1 MRATVKNGNHLPHV
15 DFIAEVK
22 QCQRCGGNLRVQKSK
37 KRIVSTIET
46 GTIQA
51 REIRKVCT
59 MDASHSVETSKTLS
73 QMVPCGQRYGYD
85 LIVWVG
91 VARYLPLRSDA
102 EQGVQETTVTQV
114 DLRRLHLSFG

>member
-1 MRATVKNGNHLPHV
+1 MRLFHEQAHLAGWPTTEIMRATVKNGNHLPQV

-51 REIRKVCT
+51 REIRKVCS
-59 MDASHSVETSKTLS
+59 MDSSHSVETSETLS
-73 QMVPCGQRYGYD
+73 QLVPCGQRYGYD
-85 LIVWVG
+85 LIG
-91 VARYLPLRSDA
+91 ENLKRNLLFSVATRIRN
-102 EQGVQETTVTQV
+102 
-114 DLRRLHLSFG
+114 